1 MEKTESDRNRTGKL
15 ELLAIHAIS
24 RTGDVPLTSGNWED
38 VRHESAAAVRTT
50 SEAAVSDG
58 LGSRVCVCSTR
69 CTDETK
75 ARSTLVY
82 STLQYQ
88 AHRRTEC

>member
-1 MEKTESDRNRTGKL
+1 MKVSKIGLENLKL
-15 ELLAIHAIS
+15 IAIHAIS

-58 LGSRVCVCSTR
+58 LGSRVCVR
-69 CTDETK
+69 
-75 ARSTLVY
+75 ARAVRVVLILMKQSQFRACVLHSAISGASSY
-82 STLQYQ
+82 
-88 AHRRTEC
+88 